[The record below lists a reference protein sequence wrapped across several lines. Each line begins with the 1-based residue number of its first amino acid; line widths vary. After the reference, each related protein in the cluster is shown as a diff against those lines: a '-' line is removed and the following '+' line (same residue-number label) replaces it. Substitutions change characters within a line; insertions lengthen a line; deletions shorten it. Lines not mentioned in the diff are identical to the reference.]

1 MRMEKESDREEKE
14 SKGREKRADM
24 ASNNFFFFSI
34 SGSDTVRVF
43 QESVLDAGMLLYVS
57 VQ

>member
-1 MRMEKESDREEKE
+1 MSMEKESDREEKE

-24 ASNNFFFFSI
+24 ASNNFFFSI

>member
-24 ASNNFFFFSI
+24 ASNNFFFSI